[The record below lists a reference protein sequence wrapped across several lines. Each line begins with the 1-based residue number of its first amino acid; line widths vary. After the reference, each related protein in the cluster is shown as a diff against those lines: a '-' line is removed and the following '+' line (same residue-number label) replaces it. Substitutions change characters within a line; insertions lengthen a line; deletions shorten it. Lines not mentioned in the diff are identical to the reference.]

1 MLSHIWI
8 GYLGKH
14 VTGHMHGTYVNGL
27 WAPHF
32 PFQSQVDST
41 LELNPDAIDG
51 ELLRVDISCP
61 GYSGCLPF
69 KMGGGSY
76 QDRGMHE

>member
-1 MLSHIWI
+1 MSEAIWF
-8 GYLGKH
+8 
-14 VTGHMHGTYVNGL
+14 TNGL
-27 WAPHF
+27 WAHHF
-32 PFQSQVDST
+32 PFQFQVDST
-41 LELNPDAIDG
+41 LEVSPDAIDG
-51 ELLRVDISCP
+51 EVLRLNITCP